1 MLPGPAGGL
10 ASPRLPMTAQNRGCI
25 TSAGRM
31 RTGSWKDAVS
41 LWRQGRS
48 LSRLRVAGL
57 ALPAFYS
64 TEAAKEDEEE
74 GASGSRGLRTKG
86 GTEPPEALF
95 PKLGNGGA
103 ALFLCS
109 WEREDQWGQR
119 GHRPGT
125 QEGPGRCERFQVHQ
139 GCAVTRDA
147 GSQWLTVPSARFL
160 PRVCPSRVGCGP
172 VHTSPLF
179 FLRKISPE
187 LTAANPLLLLFFFC

>member
-25 TSAGRM
+25 TSAGGM

-64 TEAAKEDEEE
+64 TEAAKEEEEE

-95 PKLGNGGA
+95 PELGNGGQH
-103 ALFLCS
+103 CS
-109 WEREDQWGQR
+109 RVPGGGRTNGDSVGTGLGPRKDR
-119 GHRPGT
+119 GGVSAS
-125 QEGPGRCERFQVHQ
+125 RCI
-139 GCAVTRDA
+139 RDA
-147 GSQWLTVPSARFL
+147 R
-160 PRVCPSRVGCGP
+160 
-172 VHTSPLF
+172 
-179 FLRKISPE
+179 
-187 LTAANPLLLLFFFC
+187 